1 MLSGIV
7 QNLLEYV
14 LHLIFEVACYW
25 IGRVVVPVI
34 SLGRWK
40 CEPIGADVPRLKP
53 RGPEGR
59 HRSCRHVYLT
69 DLATQIVG
77 LLSLVVIVGGG
88 ILIWSLSRH

>member
-7 QNLLEYV
+7 QSFIEYIF
-14 LHLIFEVACYW
+14 HLIFEVACYW
-25 IGRVVVPVI
+25 ICRVVVPVI
-34 SLGRWK
+34 PLGRWK
-40 CEPIGADVPRLKP
+40 CGPIGADVPRLKP
-53 RGPEGR
+53 RGPGGR

-77 LLSLVVIVGGG
+77 LLSVVVINGGG